1 MMAYYSL
8 FKFHGSKQLSYSTTM
23 TVDRYTESFE
33 QERPTHRAH
42 AMSSRHVML
51 WMSSSIEHGAGARKT
66 KCYGEHHCEA
76 TMYFFQATARGT
88 AGKSHKGHKLYI
100 TSMVYGIRSPYCTSK
115 GYMLPIMLRGGNQ
128 PKD

>member
-1 MMAYYSL
+1 MGVYSMMTYYSL

-76 TMYFFQATARGT
+76 TMYFFQATA
-88 AGKSHKGHKLYI
+88 
-100 TSMVYGIRSPYCTSK
+100 
-115 GYMLPIMLRGGNQ
+115 
-128 PKD
+128 